1 MKIIGFNLTKISIE
15 RKEKPEKELK
25 VTQNINIVDIT
36 KEKLTIS
43 KDEPLNTSFKLDID
57 YGGDFAKLE
66 FKGNV
71 ILLPEKEET
80 KKILKS
86 WKDKKLSE
94 EFRNPL
100 FNFIMTKCTI
110 KALGLED
117 ELSLP
122 PHIQMPRLAQ
132 NQE

>member
-15 RKEKPEKELK
+15 RKDKPEKELK
-25 VTQNINIVDIT
+25 VTQNINIIDIT

-43 KDEPLNTSFKLDID
+43 KDEPLNISFKLEID
-57 YGGDFAKLE
+57 YAGDFAKLE

-71 ILLPEKEET
+71 ILLPEKDET

-117 ELSLP
+117 DLSLP
-122 PHIQMPRLAQ
+122 PHIQMPRLSQ

>member
-15 RKEKPEKELK
+15 RKEKLEKELK

-36 KEKLTIS
+36 KEKIIIS
-43 KDEPLNTSFKLDID
+43 KDESLKISFKLEID
-57 YGGDFAKLE
+57 YGGDFANLE
-66 FKGNV
+66 FKGN
-71 ILLPEKEET
+71 IMLLPEKEET

-122 PHIQMPRLAQ
+122 PHIQMPRIAQ
-132 NQE
+132 NKE

>member
-25 VTQNINIVDIT
+25 VTQNINIIEIT
-36 KEKLTIS
+36 KEKISIS
-43 KDEPLNTSFKLDID
+43 KDESLRVNFKLEID
-57 YGGDFAKLE
+57 YGGDFAKIE
-66 FKGNV
+66 FKGNI
-71 ILLPEKEET
+71 ILLPEKEEA
-80 KKILKS
+80 KKLLKS
-86 WKDKKLSE
+86 WKDKKLSS

-100 FNFIMTKCTI
+100 FNFIMTKCSI
-110 KALGLED
+110 KALALED

-132 NQE
+132 DQE

>member
-25 VTQNINIVDIT
+25 ITQNINIVDIT

-43 KDEPLNTSFKLDID
+43 KDEPLNISFKLDID

-66 FKGNV
+66 FKGHV
-71 ILLPEKEET
+71 IILPEKEET

-86 WKDKKLSE
+86 WKDKKLLE
-94 EFRNPL
+94 EFRNLL

>member
-1 MKIIGFNLTKISIE
+1 MKIIGFNLNKISIE

-25 VTQNINIVDIT
+25 VTQNINIIDIT
-36 KEKLTIS
+36 KEKMTIS
-43 KDEPLNTSFKLDID
+43 KEEPLNIGFKLDIS
-57 YGGDFAKLE
+57 YAGDFANLE

-71 ILLPEKEET
+71 ILLPEKDET

-110 KALGLED
+110 KALALED
-117 ELSLP
+117 EVSLP

-132 NQE
+132 DQQ

>member
-25 VTQNINIVDIT
+25 VTQNINLIDIT

-43 KDEPLNTSFKLDID
+43 KEEPLNISFKLDID
-57 YGGDFAKLE
+57 YGGDFAKIE
-66 FKGNV
+66 FKGNI

-86 WKDKKLSE
+86 WKDKKLSN

-100 FNFIMTKCTI
+100 FNFIMTKCSI
-110 KALGLED
+110 KALALED

-132 NQE
+132 DQE